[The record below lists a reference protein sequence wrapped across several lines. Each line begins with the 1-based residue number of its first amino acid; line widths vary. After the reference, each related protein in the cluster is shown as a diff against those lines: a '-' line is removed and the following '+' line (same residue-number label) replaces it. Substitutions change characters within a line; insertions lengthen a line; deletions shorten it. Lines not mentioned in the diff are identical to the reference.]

1 MSQARVGIVLTLVAL
16 AVGAGLYAQTGS
28 NPASANTPLQAE
40 APAAVSTSGM
50 ALPDFREIVRR
61 NRDAVVQIA
70 VRGEDRRFQQQFDE
84 DSPMGE
90 FFRRFGIPGHPGIP
104 GGGGNAPER
113 RGSGSGFI
121 VE

>member
-16 AVGAGLYAQTGS
+16 AVGAGLYAQTGN
-28 NPASANTPLQAE
+28 NPATASTTVQAE
-40 APAAVSTSGM
+40 APAALSSSGM

-70 VRGEDRRFQQQFDE
+70 VRGADRRFQQQFDE